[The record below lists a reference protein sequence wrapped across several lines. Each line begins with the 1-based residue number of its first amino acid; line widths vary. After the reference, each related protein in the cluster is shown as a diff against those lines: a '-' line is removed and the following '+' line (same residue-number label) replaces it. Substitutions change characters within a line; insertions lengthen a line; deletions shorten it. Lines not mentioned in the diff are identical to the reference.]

1 MTDKVQLQGQI
12 KKWTS
17 INPLNTN
24 EWMTEVA
31 NTEGLNLEKGIIF
44 PGVTFYKLVGS
55 GFTPKSYRI
64 FLRDGSWMFE
74 WEGEE
79 PQTFAKALNDT
90 IYVDKGLTIDEFQ
103 IPSQSSEPSLGG
115 RRRRRRTRKTRKGRK
130 SRKNRRSKR
139 RRSRH

>member
-55 GFTPKSYRI
+55 DFTPKSYRI

-103 IPSQSSEPSLGG
+103 VPSQASEPSLGG